1 MGGQRSE
8 RANCGSAD
16 RPSLHRMSDASR
28 RSPHDDD
35 LRRSCHSVRSQEILR
50 EGAANGIGLKNRET
64 EIGRKG
70 EEGRGRGTRFGNS
83 FSLLSHSLALR
94 MWRTHSM
101 DALLMY
107 RWACLRSSSAIRKST
122 GIKMRRLEDMG
133 MLSKYA
139 RHPLLAGNP
148 DPLPVSYL
156 PHIFKHRPSTHG
168 AAPSRSPSWGNR

>member
-1 MGGQRSE
+1 
-8 RANCGSAD
+8 
-16 RPSLHRMSDASR
+16 
-28 RSPHDDD
+28 
-35 LRRSCHSVRSQEILR
+35 
-50 EGAANGIGLKNRET
+50 
-64 EIGRKG
+64 
-70 EEGRGRGTRFGNS
+70 
-83 FSLLSHSLALR
+83 
-94 MWRTHSM
+94 M

-107 RWACLRSSSAIRKST
+107 RWACLRSSLAIRKST

-168 AAPSRSPSWGNR
+168 AAPSRGPSWGNR